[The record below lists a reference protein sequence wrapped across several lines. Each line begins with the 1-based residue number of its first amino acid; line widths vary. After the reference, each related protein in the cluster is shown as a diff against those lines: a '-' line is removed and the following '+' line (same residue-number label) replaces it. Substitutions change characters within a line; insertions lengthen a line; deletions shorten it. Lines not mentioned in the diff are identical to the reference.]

1 VNLIDQIGNNSA
13 GHNRSPTEI
22 IGSGFSGD
30 ADPSPVHDILLY
42 NQFKGNYLQNLQ
54 STKNSSSNNL
64 KSKDPGGFK
73 KEI

>member
-1 VNLIDQIGNNSA
+1 MNLINQMSNNSV

-30 ADPSPVHDILLY
+30 NDSAPVHNILLY

-64 KSKDPGGFK
+64 KSKDTGGFK